1 MATYKIKT
9 KRYIRKYTAAE
20 KLPVSAALIDAQ
32 RVVDE
37 LCKVPWEQAA
47 ATTSVITSHDE
58 SDLDANVS
66 NRDRFDA
73 ALFCADHA
81 NGAHRA
87 YANAACYKIPFPTGT
102 AGKKITS
109 LKVRV
114 TSDAYNAAG
123 ARIALVTNSTGVIPT
138 SCAECRGEGAGGIH
152 AAGVAPQTIQTV
164 GGQRY
169 GYPTIADC
177 IFNVS
182 PGEGEYALPTGGLT
196 LGSYLYVFVLME
208 NYNSVRG
215 NWLEGS
221 SCIVNQIEIVTD
233 SAITGWT
240 DGALI
245 DLTVD
250 ALTEYNVTRGKVLP
264 ELTGDVS
271 GVRALTIRSTGDPT
285 TVTLSNPITPEQS
298 CIGLR
303 TLYAALYER
312 RLNAVTKT
320 VALAE
325 NAREGAGFSV
335 QCEGQGASIGR
346 AWRVSDVTDESWS
359 FVCGVSALGF
369 PKFISGRSSYGL
381 VYSYDGATWLRS
393 NRTTGSF
400 ASVCFGIARGTTPML
415 VAVSYGNGIYYSYNG
430 IDWTQSSNTDGNFRS
445 CVFFQRNGISRFVA
459 GGNNTAGMWY
469 SDDGINWTQSNQTTG
484 KWPGLATTYTGR
496 VIAGSYSDNG
506 IIYSDDGINWTQS
519 NQTTGDWKG
528 IASNN
533 SGTIVAAHFGNGIY
547 VSTDNGVNWALKKSG
562 GYWSSVAYGN
572 GVFVAASQASDGL
585 WSSTNGNSWTRV
597 KSGGTYFGVAFGD
610 ENFVAAGSSN
620 GLWLSYNDEI
630 TSWRLTTAALL
641 VPFAVPV
648 SFRADKVRLDWSG
661 WSGSATSG
669 GKFNV
674 WLKRGTF
681 VQGYPESVPSNPAI
695 YDATQKNV
703 DGYELVGTIDAT
715 QAEKTATFDLVNPI
729 DGYFATILLTA
740 FISLDDLNPSNAMN
754 FPQGVAT
761 EMDVNADGSSMSGK
775 GTGWKPDITLI
786 G

>member
-47 ATTSVITSHDE
+47 ATTAIITSHDE
-58 SDLDANVS
+58 SELDANVS

-245 DLTVD
+245 DLTGAPENEMQIVKDGILPYIPGAAPVGEFHVAVRTD
-250 ALTEYNVTRGKVLP
+250 ANPIIEDDGSQTPVRPATGDKAAAAIGRLFSEFYSGKGDLPTGGGAVSAAQGASFNVTRTTEPHVAHDSDRP
-264 ELTGDVS
+264 VDTDV
-271 GVRALTIRSTGDPT
+271 IRIDS
-285 TVTLSNPITPEQS
+285 
-298 CIGLR
+298 
-303 TLYAALYER
+303 AALVVPFAYPR
-312 RLNAVTKT
+312 DFTPAR
-320 VALAE
+320 VALSFAALSLTPG
-325 NAREGAGFSV
+325 ARFNVFLSDGYLTSLTEEQLKNPGLYD
-335 QCEGQGASIGR
+335 GQGAPFTLLGTIDSGTS
-346 AWRVSDVTDESWS
+346 ASFDLPASTSRV
-359 FVCGVSALGF
+359 
-369 PKFISGRSSYGL
+369 
-381 VYSYDGATWLRS
+381 
-393 NRTTGSF
+393 
-400 ASVCFGIARGTTPML
+400 
-415 VAVSYGNGIYYSYNG
+415 
-430 IDWTQSSNTDGNFRS
+430 
-445 CVFFQRNGISRFVA
+445 
-459 GGNNTAGMWY
+459 
-469 SDDGINWTQSNQTTG
+469 
-484 KWPGLATTYTGR
+484 
-496 VIAGSYSDNG
+496 
-506 IIYSDDGINWTQS
+506 
-519 NQTTGDWKG
+519 
-528 IASNN
+528 
-533 SGTIVAAHFGNGIY
+533 GTIVI
-547 VSTDNGVNWALKKSG
+547 T
-562 GYWSSVAYGN
+562 GY
-572 GVFVAASQASDGL
+572 FPPD
-585 WSSTNGNSWTRV
+585 R
-597 KSGGTYFGVAFGD
+597 
-610 ENFVAAGSSN
+610 
-620 GLWLSYNDEI
+620 
-630 TSWRLTTAALL
+630 
-641 VPFAVPV
+641 
-648 SFRADKVRLDWSG
+648 
-661 WSGSATSG
+661 
-669 GKFNV
+669 
-674 WLKRGTF
+674 
-681 VQGYPESVPSNPAI
+681 
-695 YDATQKNV
+695 
-703 DGYELVGTIDAT
+703 
-715 QAEKTATFDLVNPI
+715 FDLVT
-729 DGYFATILLTA
+729 GGR
-740 FISLDDLNPSNAMN
+740 
-754 FPQGVAT
+754 Q
-761 EMDVNADGSSMSGK
+761 
-775 GTGWKPDITLI
+775 GTGQAAFLPDISITD
-786 G
+786 